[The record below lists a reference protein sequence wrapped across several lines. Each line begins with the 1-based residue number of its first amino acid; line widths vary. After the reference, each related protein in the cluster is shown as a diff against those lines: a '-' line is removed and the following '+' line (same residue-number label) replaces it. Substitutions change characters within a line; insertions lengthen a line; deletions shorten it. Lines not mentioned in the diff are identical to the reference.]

1 MPLIQDLQ
9 QICNNLAP
17 KGWRDLLLQHGIDI
31 TATDLAA
38 ELAKDLPSIR
48 RDLPGFED
56 FAMEG
61 RRGIEPGKP
70 ARSLLFH
77 ALASPN
83 VVNGV
88 TAFPTLKQLDTVENY
103 VYGVRPPSVTELS
116 ARAQNSQ
123 LAIVVFATE
132 YRPSSQTVHQKH
144 ADVCFA
150 RTGIA
155 RVGTADALFTGN
167 IRGFL
172 PFKEGD
178 AFAFRVLPARYAAY
192 VATLQ
197 MGDRATFIPMR
208 FIVADAQQQQM
219 SDAGRQFWIPLHK
232 LFSGSECL
240 SDVPDLHVTFSA
252 NHVNQKLRRVH
263 ISLKGN
269 ATWHEPDIG
278 NPPFIFTKGIAEF
291 ATDGDLP
298 PGTLVPAVHPTL
310 VEPATYKNKP
320 LTFHVPPNYPDWLS
334 SSMSIPAEQQRWRHG
349 PEYVHARRKVLP
361 DGTETDMNQDP
372 DVEAAVMRG
381 GYDAR
386 HFVDFTGDGWID
398 VTCPELATELPRTV
412 PAYSL
417 VTAPDFFPSCDQREL
432 TEWTARRLPP
442 ALRNAV
448 WVIPPD
454 TLCDQRFP
462 ANLELPGAG
471 FQADDDT
478 VTAIVSLPVD
488 PRTQPAR
495 GMGTEAIR
503 HSHLPDDAAGVFAPG
518 WDISLDGHPDTG
530 IQHLA
535 AYGLGSPFPEDA
547 KLCAALSTFWA
558 AVAPDATRTFVP
570 TRSGGTLQWPTV
582 SPLTDEEIGQTG
594 NRPWDG
600 IAGPKITRLQGKDYA
615 DYLAFANADY
625 VNSALTHKFSLAAT
639 ARIDDTEYKSR
650 VLSMVHVYEALGVN
664 LTVAS
669 QAVRRSKARWSVFS
683 FTSVSA
689 GDSDLTA
696 AQTQTKVK
704 LQGRIY
710 KFKMFLHG
718 EPARHPTDPQRE
730 ISEIKE
736 MVTLLADPKRVLIQ
750 RGGPAWKIG
759 HGPGN
764 VPI

>member
-1 MPLIQDLQ
+1 MSLIQDVQ
-9 QICNNLAP
+9 QICNSLGP
-17 KGWRDLLLQHGIDI
+17 KGWRDLLLQHGLDI
-31 TATDLAA
+31 GANNLAA
-38 ELAKDLPSIR
+38 ELAKDLPAIR

-56 FAMEG
+56 FSIEG
-61 RRGIEPGKP
+61 RRGIEPGRP

-88 TAFPTLKQLDTVENY
+88 SAFPTLQQLDTVENY
-103 VYGVRPPSVTELS
+103 VYGVRPPSLTDVS
-116 ARAQNSQ
+116 ARARNSH

-132 YRPSSQTVHQKH
+132 YRLSSQTVHQKH

-150 RTGIA
+150 RTGVA
-155 RVGTADALFTGN
+155 RVGTADALFTGK

-172 PFKEGD
+172 PFKD
-178 AFAFRVLPARYAAY
+178 DDPFAFRVLPARYSAY
-192 VATLQ
+192 IAMLRP
-197 MGDRATFIPMR
+197 GDGASFIPMR
-208 FIVADAQQQQM
+208 FIVPRAQEQQIGDAQ
-219 SDAGRQFWIPLHK
+219 RQFWIPLHK

-269 ATWHEPDIG
+269 ATWHEPDIS
-278 NPPFIFTKGIAEF
+278 NPPFIFTQGIAEF
-291 ATDGDLP
+291 ATGADAA
-298 PGTLVPAVHPTL
+298 PGTLVPVVHPAM
-310 VEPATYKNKP
+310 VEPAIYKNKP
-320 LTFHVPPNYPDWLS
+320 LTFHVPSNYPNWLS
-334 SSMSIPAEQQRWRHG
+334 SSFSIPAEKQIWRHG

-361 DGTETDMNQDP
+361 DGTETDMNLDP

-386 HFVDFTGDGWID
+386 HFIDFTGDGWIQAI
-398 VTCPELATELPRTV
+398 CPELAAELPQTL

-432 TEWTARRLPP
+432 TEWAARRLPP
-442 ALRNAV
+442 ILRQAV

-471 FQADDDT
+471 FQANDDT
-478 VTAIVSLPVD
+478 VTAIVCLPID
-488 PRTQPAR
+488 PQTQPAH

-518 WDISLDGHPDTG
+518 WDVSLDGHSDTG
-530 IQHLA
+530 VQHLA
-535 AYGLGSPFPEDA
+535 SYGLGSPFPEDA

-558 AVAPDATRTFVP
+558 SVAPDATRTFVP

-594 NRPWDG
+594 AKPWDG

-625 VNSALTHKFSLAAT
+625 VNSALGHKFSLTLT
-639 ARIDDTEYKSR
+639 ARIDGTEYKSR

-664 LTVAS
+664 LKLAS
-669 QAVRRSKARWSVFS
+669 QELRRSKARWSLMS
-683 FTSVSA
+683 FTSVPA
-689 GDSDLTA
+689 GDPDLTA
-696 AQTQTKVK
+696 AQAQTKVT

-718 EPARHPTDPQRE
+718 EPARHPSDSQRE

-736 MVTLLADPKRVLIQ
+736 MVTLLADPKSVLIQ

-759 HGPGN
+759 N
-764 VPI
+764 VPV